1 MTTEPTDT
9 STTTISTDEDDSL
22 APAATGRDQDHD
34 PLGAGHALPEAEA
47 KHVRGTER
55 RTTNQK
61 AASPARAALYDDLS
75 DVGTSGTQGGT
86 QGRENQNPVGEH
98 K

>member
-9 STTTISTDEDDSL
+9 SSTSTNNDDDSL

-47 KHVRGTER
+47 EHVRGTER
-55 RTTNQK
+55 RTTDQK
-61 AASPARAALYDDLS
+61 ATSPARGALYDDLS

-86 QGRENQNPVGEH
+86 QGRENQSPVGEH